1 MMREW
6 LGMSVG
12 LLIAVAVFGAP
23 ARAQVNFDRPGG
35 DYASFPMRSGDPA
48 QCAARCERDARCRAW
63 AFSYPVT
70 ENANAVCWLKSR
82 VMPRLASTCC
92 VSGVRGTGVIEPRGG
107 PTEFGVDRNGGDYR
121 HFELPADASGK
132 SCGAACEGEEGCRAW
147 TYVRPGYVGFFG
159 GLLSQESHHASGAQA
174 VLHFGS
180 GEIAVGVSRV
190 AKGDMHACDC
200 RAHVRCQLAPL
211 RTEPAD
217 GAFQPVPPTVMRS
230 MRRVG

>member
-12 LLIAVAVFGAP
+12 LLIAVAVFGPP

-107 PTEFGVDRNGGDYR
+107 PTEFLALLGVGS
-121 HFELPADASGK
+121 ADGVWGRSH
-132 SCGAACEGEEGCRAW
+132 R
-147 TYVRPGYVGFFG
+147 RR
-159 GLLSQESHHASGAQA
+159 LSA
-174 VLHFGS
+174 
-180 GEIAVGVSRV
+180 
-190 AKGDMHACDC
+190 
-200 RAHVRCQLAPL
+200 L
-211 RTEPAD
+211 RTASRRQREEL
-217 GAFQPVPPTVMRS
+217 RS
-230 MRRVG
+230 CL